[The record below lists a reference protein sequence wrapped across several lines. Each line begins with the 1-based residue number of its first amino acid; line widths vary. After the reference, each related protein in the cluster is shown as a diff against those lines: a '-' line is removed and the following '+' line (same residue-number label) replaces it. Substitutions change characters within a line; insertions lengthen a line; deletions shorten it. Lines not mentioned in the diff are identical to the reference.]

1 MKLEEVIEQL
11 RDLRHSQAAFDD
23 KTKDTEVFRKDIEAL
38 NYAIKVLEEQEKKNI
53 LEKYEEDVYVRH
65 CNECG
70 KEMWEGFCIE
80 GGLEYYCSEECLH
93 KNLTEEEYE
102 ELYDNGNGDSYYTEW
117 YDELR
122 IYNKIKE
129 SE

>member
-1 MKLEEVIEQL
+1 MNRKQVIKQLE
-11 RDLRHSQAAFDD
+11 DLRASQSCFITSD
-23 KTKDTEVFRKDIEAL
+23 KELSKIFEKDVEAL
-38 NYAIKVLEEQEKKNI
+38 NYAIKVLEEQEK
-53 LEKYEEDVYVRH
+53 KYEEDVYVRH

-102 ELYDNGNGDSYYTEW
+102 DLYDNGNGDSYYTEW

-129 SE
+129 GE